1 MAIRLCRLG
10 LADYQVVR
18 DLQLRLVAARL
29 AGQADDV
36 ILVTEHPPVFTLGRR
51 GHRDHLLVSESFLAE
66 RGIELIHIERGG
78 DITYHGPGQLVI
90 YPVLDLRRRRRSVTE
105 HVSMLEELMLRLAAD
120 CGVTARRDGRGR
132 GIWCGEDK
140 LGSVGVAVRHGVA
153 YHGLALNVAPDLL
166 PFTWINPC
174 GLSGVRMTSL
184 ARESGREVT
193 VDWVTRHLLQLLQDL
208 LGRPVAAINRG
219 DLLWREVV

>member
-10 LADYQVVR
+10 LADYQAVR

-36 ILVTEHPPVFTLGRR
+36 VLVTEHPPVFTLGRR
-51 GHRDHLLVSESFLAE
+51 GRRDHLLVSASFLSA
-66 RGIELIHIERGG
+66 RGIEVVHVERGG

-90 YPVLDLRRRRRSVTE
+90 YPVLDLRRGRRSVTE

-132 GIWCGEDK
+132 GVWCGGGK
-140 LGSVGVAVRHGVA
+140 LGSVGIAVRHGVA
-153 YHGLALNVAPDLL
+153 YHGLALNVDPSLQ
-166 PFTWINPC
+166 PFAWINPC

-184 ARESGREVT
+184 ARECSREVT
-193 VDWVTRHLLQLLQDL
+193 VDWVTRHLLQFLQDL
-208 LGRPVAAINRG
+208 LGRPVAAIDR
-219 DLLWREVV
+219 LELPWPEVA

>member
-10 LADYQVVR
+10 LVDYQAVHQ
-18 DLQLRLVAARL
+18 LQLRLVAARL
-29 AGQADDV
+29 AGAEDDV

-51 GHRDHLLVSESFLAE
+51 GRRDHLLVSESFLAAH
-66 RGIELIHIERGG
+66 GIELIHIERGG

-90 YPVLDLRRRRRSVTE
+90 YPVLDLRRLRRSITE
-105 HVSMLEELMLRLAAD
+105 HVGALEELMLRLAAD
-120 CGVTARRDGRGR
+120 CGVTAVRDGRGR
-132 GIWCGEDK
+132 GIWCGGAK
-140 LGSVGVAVRHGVA
+140 LGSVGIAVRHGVA
-153 YHGLALNVAPDLL
+153 CHGLALNVAPDLL

-193 VDWVTRHLLQLLQDL
+193 VHWVTRHLLQILQDL
-208 LGRPVAAINRG
+208 LGRPVAAIDR
-219 DLLWREVV
+219 LELPWPEVA

>member
-10 LADYQVVR
+10 LADYQAVR
-18 DLQLRLVAARL
+18 DLQLRLVATRL
-29 AGQADDV
+29 TGQADDV
-36 ILVTEHPPVFTLGRR
+36 ILVTEHQPVFTLGRR
-51 GHRDHLLVSESFLAE
+51 GRRDHLLVSESFLAE

-120 CGVTARRDGRGR
+120 CGVTAVRDERGR
-132 GIWCGEDK
+132 GIWCGGGK

-184 ARESGREVT
+184 ARECGREVT

-208 LGRPVAAINRG
+208 LGRPVEAI
-219 DLLWREVV
+219 DRENLPWPEVA